1 MSVLQVYKEIQAK
14 LSSKIATH
22 TLLPRDTFAIQELN
36 YRIGVLE
43 TFQAFVNGA
52 PMALDPKQLGYHYQL
67 VDANVK
73 FILTERQFGPKG
85 DESVQK
91 RRETALNSLGKAVTD
106 GRKRFSSFKPSKP
119 EQYSQTVGKYINT
132 IMPLWVQYRDTY
144 INLTPKKEEKS

>member
-1 MSVLQVYKEIQAK
+1 MSALQVYKEIQTK
-14 LSSKIATH
+14 LNSKIATH
-22 TLLPRDTFAIQELN
+22 SLQPQDTLAIQELN

-43 TFQAFVNGA
+43 TFQAFVKGA
-52 PMALDPKQLGYHYQL
+52 PMALDLKKLGYHYQL

-73 FILTERQFGPKG
+73 AIMAERQFGSKP
-85 DESVQK
+85 DANAQK

-106 GRKRFSSFKPSKP
+106 GRKRFTSFKPSKP
-119 EQYSQTVGKYINT
+119 DEYSQLVSRYINA